1 MRPELGFDRV
11 EVETNQVPTRGMEGA
26 MAATATKAAAP
37 QQYPHTP
44 EDLRKEPNYPIW
56 VRLRTGDRAA
66 RDELVVRY
74 APLVKYV
81 IGRMA
86 ISLPAAMDSDDVL
99 SAGTVGLLHAID
111 RFDPDQGVR
120 FETYA
125 LQRIRGAIID
135 TIRSLSPLSRGAGRR
150 AKLLDETTAVL
161 AQRFGRA
168 PTQEELAAE
177 LGVDMAELG
186 RMLLES
192 AHVIVS
198 LDGGNGSGDD
208 EGEVQSLRD
217 LLHDPDEAGTE
228 AVVEENELV
237 ERLSAAIDSLPQR
250 DRLVLNLYYHEELT
264 LKEIS
269 RVIEVSE
276 SRVSQIHTAAV
287 MKLRALLRTQ
297 SAPLARA
304 A

>member
-1 MRPELGFDRV
+1 MD
-11 EVETNQVPTRGMEGA
+11 
-26 MAATATKAAAP
+26 AALATQAVSKKPADP
-37 QQYPHTP
+37 KNYPHTP

-56 VRLRTGDRAA
+56 VRLRGGDLSA

-150 AKLLDETTAVL
+150 ARLLDETTAAL
-161 AQRFGRA
+161 AQKLGHA
-168 PTQEELAAE
+168 PTQEELAQE
-177 LGVDMAELG
+177 LGVDLAELG

-198 LDGGNGSGDD
+198 LDASNGGGDE
-208 EGEVQSLRD
+208 EGDVPSLRD
-217 LLHDPDEAGTE
+217 LLHDPDEATTDE
-228 AVVEENELV
+228 VVEENELI
-237 ERLSAAIDSLPQR
+237 ERMSEAIDSLPDR

-287 MKLRALLRTQ
+287 MKLRALLRVPQ
-297 SAPLARA
+297 LAKA

>member
-1 MRPELGFDRV
+1 
-11 EVETNQVPTRGMEGA
+11 
-26 MAATATKAAAP
+26 
-37 QQYPHTP
+37 
-44 EDLRKEPNYPIW
+44 
-56 VRLRTGDRAA
+56 
-66 RDELVVRY
+66 
-74 APLVKYV
+74 
-81 IGRMA
+81 MA

-120 FETYA
+120 FETYG

-150 AKLLDETTAVL
+150 ARILDETTAAL
-161 AQRFGRA
+161 AQVLGRA
-168 PTQEELAAE
+168 PTQDELARE
-177 LGVDMAELG
+177 LGVDIQELG

-198 LDGGNGSGDD
+198 LDGAGAGGEDDGD
-208 EGEVQSLRD
+208 VQSLRD
-217 LLHDPDEAGTE
+217 LLH
-228 AVVEENELV
+228 NELM
-237 ERLSAAIDSLPQR
+237 ERLSSAIDSLPPR

-297 SAPLARA
+297 SLKA
-304 A
+304 AA

>member
-1 MRPELGFDRV
+1 MVGV
-11 EVETNQVPTRGMEGA
+11 T
-26 MAATATKAAAP
+26 TATRTKAGSAQP
-37 QQYPHTP
+37 YPHTP

-56 VRLRTGDRAA
+56 VRLRAGDRGA

-99 SAGTVGLLHAID
+99 SAGTIGLLHAID
-111 RFDPDQGVR
+111 RFDPEQGVR

-150 AKLLDETTAVL
+150 ARQLDENTAAL
-161 AQRFGRA
+161 AQRLGRA
-168 PTQEELAAE
+168 PTQEELANE
-177 LGVDMAELG
+177 LGVNQAELG

-198 LDGGNGSGDD
+198 LDGGGAGGEDD
-208 EGEVQSLRD
+208 SEVQSLRD
-217 LLHDPDEAGTE
+217 LVHDPDQAGTDE
-228 AVVEENELV
+228 VVEENELI
-237 ERLSAAIDSLPQR
+237 ERLSGAIESLPTR

-287 MKLRALLRTQ
+287 MKLRALLRTGQ
-297 SAPLARA
+297 LARA

>member
-1 MRPELGFDRV
+1 MD
-11 EVETNQVPTRGMEGA
+11 GA
-26 MAATATKAAAP
+26 VARSAGPPSAGVADKGPAA
-37 QQYPHTP
+37 QYPHTP
-44 EDLRKEPNYPIW
+44 EDLRKEPNYPLW
-56 VRLRTGDRAA
+56 VRLRGGDRTA

-99 SAGTVGLLHAID
+99 SAGTLGLLHAID
-111 RFDPDQGVR
+111 RFDPEQGVR

-150 AKLLDETTAVL
+150 ARLLEDTASAL
-161 AQRFGRA
+161 AQRLGRA
-168 PTQEELAAE
+168 PTHEELAFE
-177 LGVDMAELG
+177 LGVDQAELG

-198 LDGGNGSGDD
+198 LDGAGSGSDD
-208 EGEVQSLRD
+208 DGEMQSLGD
-217 LLHDPDEAGTE
+217 LLHDPDQAN
-228 AVVEENELV
+228 AAELV
-237 ERLSAAIDSLPQR
+237 EDNELIDRLASAIDLLPPR
-250 DRLVLNLYYHEELT
+250 DRLVLNLYYHDELT

-269 RVIEVSE
+269 RVIDVSE

-287 MKLRALLRTQ
+287 LKLRALLRAAQ
-297 SAPLARA
+297 ASRA
-304 A
+304 

>member
-1 MRPELGFDRV
+1 MASVKVSPQG
-11 EVETNQVPTRGMEGA
+11 ETP
-26 MAATATKAAAP
+26 
-37 QQYPHTP
+37 QYPHTP
-44 EDLRKEPNYPIW
+44 EDLRKEANYPIW
-56 VRLRTGDRAA
+56 VRLRSGDHSA

-99 SAGTVGLLHAID
+99 SAGTIGLLHAID

-150 AKLLDETTAVL
+150 ARLLDETTAAL
-161 AQRFGRA
+161 AQTLGRA
-168 PTQEELAAE
+168 PTQEELARE
-177 LGVDMAELG
+177 LGVDLQELG

-198 LDGGNGSGDD
+198 LDGASSGGD
-208 EGEVQSLRD
+208 EDSEVQSLRD
-217 LLHDPDEAGTE
+217 LLHDSDQVSTAE
-228 AVVEENELV
+228 VVEENELV
-237 ERLSAAIDSLPQR
+237 ERLSSAIESLPPR
-250 DRLVLNLYYHEELT
+250 DRLVLNLYYHEEL
-264 LKEIS
+264 
-269 RVIEVSE
+269 
-276 SRVSQIHTAAV
+276 
-287 MKLRALLRTQ
+287 
-297 SAPLARA
+297 
-304 A
+304 

>member
-1 MRPELGFDRV
+1 MDGAVAPSPAP
-11 EVETNQVPTRGMEGA
+11 VPAR
-26 MAATATKAAAP
+26 AAGKDPAR
-37 QQYPHTP
+37 YPHTP
-44 EDLRKEPNYPIW
+44 EDLRREPSYPLW
-56 VRLRTGDRAA
+56 VRLREGDRSA

-99 SAGTVGLLHAID
+99 SAGTLGLLHAID

-135 TIRSLSPLSRGAGRR
+135 AIRSLSPLSRGAGRR
-150 AKLLDETTAVL
+150 ARLLEDTAAAL
-161 AQRFGRA
+161 AQRLGRA
-168 PTQEELAAE
+168 PTQEEISLE
-177 LGVDMAELG
+177 LGINQAELG

-192 AHVIVS
+192 AHIIVS
-198 LDGGNGSGDD
+198 LDGASSGPDD
-208 EGEVQSLRD
+208 EGEVQSLGD
-217 LLHDPDEAGTE
+217 LLHDPDQANAAE
-228 AVVEENELV
+228 VVEDNELID
-237 ERLSAAIDSLPQR
+237 RLAGAIDLLPPR
-250 DRLVLNLYYHEELT
+250 DRLVLNLYYHDELT

-269 RVIEVSE
+269 RVIAVSE

-287 MKLRALLRTQ
+287 LKLRALLR
-297 SAPLARA
+297 AAHVARTR
-304 A
+304 

>member
-1 MRPELGFDRV
+1 
-11 EVETNQVPTRGMEGA
+11 MEGA
-26 MAATATKAAAP
+26 IAASTTPSVGLSLKKAADP

-56 VRLRTGDRAA
+56 VRLRAGDRSA

-150 AKLLDETTAVL
+150 ARMLDETTAQL
-161 AQRFGRA
+161 AQQLGRA
-168 PTQEELAAE
+168 PTQAE
-177 LGVDMAELG
+177 LGK
-186 RMLLES
+186 MLLES

-198 LDGGNGSGDD
+198 LDGASSGGDD

-217 LLHDPDEAGTE
+217 LLHDPDEAATDE
-228 AVVEENELV
+228 VVEENELV
-237 ERLSAAIDSLPQR
+237 ERLSSAIDSLPPR

-287 MKLRALLRTQ
+287 MKLRAVLRTSQ
-297 SAPLARA
+297 LAKA

>member
-1 MRPELGFDRV
+1 
-11 EVETNQVPTRGMEGA
+11 
-26 MAATATKAAAP
+26 MAATATKVASP

-56 VRLRTGDRAA
+56 VRLRAGDRGA

-125 LQRIRGAIID
+125 LQRIRGSIID

-150 AKLLDETTAVL
+150 ARLLDETTAIL
-161 AQRFGRA
+161 AQRLGRA
-168 PTQEELAAE
+168 PTQEELARE
-177 LGVDMAELG
+177 LGVDQSELG

-192 AHVIVS
+192 AHVIIS
-198 LDGGNGSGDD
+198 LDGAGSGGDD

-217 LLHDPDEAGTE
+217 LLHNADEAGTDE
-228 AVVEENELV
+228 VVEENELV
-237 ERLSAAIDSLPQR
+237 ERLSSAIDSLPPR

-287 MKLRALLRTQ
+287 MKLCALLRT
-297 SAPLARA
+297 SHLANA

>member
-1 MRPELGFDRV
+1 
-11 EVETNQVPTRGMEGA
+11 MEGA
-26 MAATATKAAAP
+26 MAATPKQAATP

-66 RDELVVRY
+66 RDELVVKY

-99 SAGTVGLLHAID
+99 SAGTVGLLHAVD

-150 AKLLDETTAVL
+150 ARLLDETTAVL
-161 AQRFGRA
+161 AQRLGRA
-168 PTQEELAAE
+168 PTQEELARE
-177 LGVDMAELG
+177 LGVEMAELG

-198 LDGGNGSGDD
+198 LDGAGSGGDD

-217 LLHDPDEAGTE
+217 LLHDPDEAGTDE
-228 AVVEENELV
+228 VVEENELV
-237 ERLSAAIDSLPQR
+237 ERLGSAIEALPPR

-287 MKLRALLRTQ
+287 MKLRGLLRAQ
-297 SAPLARA
+297 NQPIKA
-304 A
+304 AA

>member
-1 MRPELGFDRV
+1 
-11 EVETNQVPTRGMEGA
+11 MEGA
-26 MAATATKAAAP
+26 MAATATKVASP

-56 VRLRTGDRAA
+56 VRLRAGDRGA

-125 LQRIRGAIID
+125 LQRIRGSIID

-150 AKLLDETTAVL
+150 ARLLDETTAIL
-161 AQRFGRA
+161 AQRLGRA
-168 PTQEELAAE
+168 PTQEELARE
-177 LGVDMAELG
+177 LGVDQSELG

-192 AHVIVS
+192 AHVIIS
-198 LDGGNGSGDD
+198 LDGAGSGGDD

-217 LLHDPDEAGTE
+217 LLHNADEAGTDE
-228 AVVEENELV
+228 VVEENELV
-237 ERLSAAIDSLPQR
+237 ERLSSAIDSLPPR

-287 MKLRALLRTQ
+287 MKLCALLRT
-297 SAPLARA
+297 SHLANA

>member
-1 MRPELGFDRV
+1 
-11 EVETNQVPTRGMEGA
+11 MEA
-26 MAATATKAAAP
+26 AVAATTPTLNVRKIADPA
-37 QQYPHTP
+37 QYPHTP

-56 VRLRTGDRAA
+56 VRLRGGDRSA

-150 AKLLDETTAVL
+150 ARLLDETTSAL
-161 AQRFGRA
+161 AQRLGRV
-168 PTQEELAAE
+168 PTHDEIARE
-177 LGVDMAELG
+177 LGVDQAELG

-198 LDGGNGSGDD
+198 LDGANSGGDD
-208 EGEVQSLRD
+208 DGEVQSLRD
-217 LLHDPDEAGTE
+217 LLHNPDEATTDE
-228 AVVEENELV
+228 VVEENELV
-237 ERLSAAIDSLPQR
+237 ERLSSAIDSLPPR

-287 MKLRALLRTQ
+287 MKLRALLRTVQ
-297 SAPLARA
+297 LARA

>member
-1 MRPELGFDRV
+1 
-11 EVETNQVPTRGMEGA
+11 MEGA
-26 MAATATKAAAP
+26 MAVTPTSPAASP

-56 VRLRTGDRAA
+56 VRLRSGDRGA
-66 RDELVVRY
+66 RDELVVKY

-99 SAGTVGLLHAID
+99 SAGTVGLLHAVD

-150 AKLLDETTAVL
+150 ARLLDETTAAL
-161 AQRFGRA
+161 AQRLGRA
-168 PTQEELAAE
+168 PTQEELANE

-198 LDGGNGSGDD
+198 LDGAGSGGDD

-217 LLHDPDEAGTE
+217 LLHDPNAAGTDE
-228 AVVEENELV
+228 VVEENELV
-237 ERLSAAIDSLPQR
+237 DRLSAAIEALPPR

-287 MKLRALLRTQ
+287 MKLRALLRAEQ
-297 SAPLARA
+297 SQPLKA
-304 A
+304 AA

>member
-1 MRPELGFDRV
+1 MDR
-11 EVETNQVPTRGMEGA
+11 A
-26 MAATATKAAAP
+26 MATTTVLKKATDPQEARP

-56 VRLRTGDRAA
+56 VRLRTGDRGA

-99 SAGTVGLLHAID
+99 SAGTIGLLHAID
-111 RFDPDQGVR
+111 RFDPEQGVR

-150 AKLLDETTAVL
+150 ARLLDETAAQL
-161 AQRFGRA
+161 AQQLGRA
-168 PTQEELAAE
+168 PTQEELARE
-177 LGVDMAELG
+177 LGVEMSELG

-198 LDGGNGSGDD
+198 LDGASSGGD

-217 LLHDPDEAGTE
+217 LLHDPDEASTDE
-228 AVVEENELV
+228 VVEENELV
-237 ERLSAAIDSLPQR
+237 DRLSSAIDSLPPR

-287 MKLRALLRTQ
+287 MKLRALLRTSQ
-297 SAPLARA
+297 LARA
-304 A
+304 V

>member
-1 MRPELGFDRV
+1 
-11 EVETNQVPTRGMEGA
+11 
-26 MAATATKAAAP
+26 MAAIATKAAAA

-56 VRLRTGDRAA
+56 VRLRAGDRGA

-86 ISLPAAMDSDDVL
+86 ISLPSAMDSDDVL

-135 TIRSLSPLSRGAGRR
+135 TIRSLSPLSLGAGRR
-150 AKLLDETTAVL
+150 ARLLDETAATL
-161 AQRFGRA
+161 AQQLGRA
-168 PTQEELAAE
+168 PTQDELARE

-198 LDGGNGSGDD
+198 LDGASSGDD
-208 EGEVQSLRD
+208 DGEMQSLRD
-217 LLHDPDEAGTE
+217 LLHDPDEAGTDE
-228 AVVEENELV
+228 VVEENELV
-237 ERLSAAIDSLPQR
+237 ERLSAAIDSLPPR

-276 SRVSQIHTAAV
+276 SRVSQINTAAV
-287 MKLRALLRTQ
+287 MKLRAVLRTSQ
-297 SAPLARA
+297 LAKA

>member
-1 MRPELGFDRV
+1 MD
-11 EVETNQVPTRGMEGA
+11 
-26 MAATATKAAAP
+26 AALATTTPAP
-37 QQYPHTP
+37 KKSADPHNYPHTP

-56 VRLRTGDRAA
+56 VRLRQGDRGA

-150 AKLLDETTAVL
+150 ARLLDETTAML
-161 AQRFGRA
+161 AQRLGRA
-168 PTQEELAAE
+168 PTQDELARE
-177 LGVDMAELG
+177 LGVDQIELG

-198 LDGGNGSGDD
+198 LDGANGGGDD

-217 LLHDPDEAGTE
+217 LLHDPDEAATDE
-228 AVVEENELV
+228 VVEENELV
-237 ERLSAAIDSLPQR
+237 ERLSGAIDSLPPR

-287 MKLRALLRTQ
+287 MKLRALLRTSQ
-297 SAPLARA
+297 LARA

>member
-1 MRPELGFDRV
+1 
-11 EVETNQVPTRGMEGA
+11 MEGT
-26 MAATATKAAAP
+26 MAATLITKKAADP
-37 QQYPHTP
+37 QSYPHTP
-44 EDLRKEPNYPIW
+44 EDLRKEANYPIW
-56 VRLRTGDRAA
+56 VRLRSGDRSA

-111 RFDPDQGVR
+111 RFDPEQGVR

-150 AKLLDETTAVL
+150 ARLLDETAAML

-168 PTQEELAAE
+168 PTQDELARE
-177 LGVDMAELG
+177 LGVDHAELG

-192 AHVIVS
+192 AHVIIS
-198 LDGGNGSGDD
+198 LDGASGGGD
-208 EGEVQSLRD
+208 EDAEVQSLRD
-217 LLHDPDEAGTE
+217 LLHDPDQ
-228 AVVEENELV
+228 
-237 ERLSAAIDSLPQR
+237 AA
-250 DRLVLNLYYHEELT
+250 
-264 LKEIS
+264 
-269 RVIEVSE
+269 
-276 SRVSQIHTAAV
+276 
-287 MKLRALLRTQ
+287 
-297 SAPLARA
+297 
-304 A
+304 

>member
-1 MRPELGFDRV
+1 
-11 EVETNQVPTRGMEGA
+11 MEGA
-26 MAATATKAAAP
+26 RTATATRAASP
-37 QQYPHTP
+37 QHPHTP

-56 VRLRTGDRAA
+56 VRLRAGDRSA

-99 SAGTVGLLHAID
+99 SAGTIGLLHAID
-111 RFDPDQGVR
+111 RFDPEQGVR

-125 LQRIRGAIID
+125 LQRVRGAIID

-150 AKLLDETTAVL
+150 ARLLDENTAAL
-161 AQRFGRA
+161 AQRLGRA
-168 PTQEELAAE
+168 PSQEELAQE
-177 LGVDMAELG
+177 LGVDLAELG
-186 RMLLES
+186 RMMLES

-198 LDGGNGSGDD
+198 LDRAGSGSEDD
-208 EGEVQSLRD
+208 GEVQSLRE
-217 LLHDPDEAGTE
+217 LVHDPNQAGTDE
-228 AVVEENELV
+228 VVEENELL
-237 ERLSAAIDSLPQR
+237 ERLTTAIDSLPDR

-287 MKLRALLRTQ
+287 MKLRALLRTGQ
-297 SAPLARA
+297 LARA

>member
-1 MRPELGFDRV
+1 MD
-11 EVETNQVPTRGMEGA
+11 GA
-26 MAATATKAAAP
+26 VAASATLKKATDP

-56 VRLRTGDRAA
+56 VRLRAGDRSA

-120 FETYA
+120 FETYG

-150 AKLLDETTAVL
+150 ARILDETTAAL
-161 AQRFGRA
+161 AQVLGRA
-168 PTQEELAAE
+168 PTQDELARE
-177 LGVDMAELG
+177 LGVDIQELG

-198 LDGGNGSGDD
+198 LDGAGAGGEDDGD
-208 EGEVQSLRD
+208 VQSLRD
-217 LLHDPDEAGTE
+217 LLHNPDEAGTDE
-228 AVVEENELV
+228 LVEENELV
-237 ERLSAAIDSLPQR
+237 ERLSAPRPPGAEPVLPRRADSQGDQSR
-250 DRLVLNLYYHEELT
+250 DRG
-264 LKEIS
+264 I
-269 RVIEVSE
+269 
-276 SRVSQIHTAAV
+276 RVSRKPDSHGRGHEA
-287 MKLRALLRTQ
+287 
-297 SAPLARA
+297 ARA
-304 A
+304 AADPVAQGGCLTRWRDLWPRC

>member
-1 MRPELGFDRV
+1 MD
-11 EVETNQVPTRGMEGA
+11 GA
-26 MAATATKAAAP
+26 VAATPPGKKVSDP

-56 VRLRTGDRAA
+56 VRLRGGDRAA
-66 RDELVVRY
+66 RDELVVKY

-150 AKLLDETTAVL
+150 ARLLDETTAAL
-161 AQRFGRA
+161 AQTLGRP
-168 PTQEELAAE
+168 PTQEELACE
-177 LGVDMAELG
+177 LGVDLQELG

-198 LDGGNGSGDD
+198 LDGASGGD
-208 EGEVQSLRD
+208 EDGDVPSLR
-217 LLHDPDEAGTE
+217 
-228 AVVEENELV
+228 
-237 ERLSAAIDSLPQR
+237 
-250 DRLVLNLYYHEELT
+250 
-264 LKEIS
+264 
-269 RVIEVSE
+269 
-276 SRVSQIHTAAV
+276 
-287 MKLRALLRTQ
+287 
-297 SAPLARA
+297 
-304 A
+304 

>member
-1 MRPELGFDRV
+1 
-11 EVETNQVPTRGMEGA
+11 MEA
-26 MAATATKAAAP
+26 TMTATPTLILTASPKKAVDP

-56 VRLRTGDRAA
+56 VRLRGGDRGA

-111 RFDPDQGVR
+111 RFDPEQGVR

-150 AKLLDETTAVL
+150 ARQLDETTAGL
-161 AQRFGRA
+161 AQRLGRA
-168 PTQEELAAE
+168 PTQEELAQE
-177 LGVDMAELG
+177 LGVDQAELG

-198 LDGGNGSGDD
+198 LDGASSGGDD
-208 EGEVQSLRD
+208 DGEVQSLRD
-217 LLHDPDEAGTE
+217 LLHDPDAAGTDE
-228 AVVEENELV
+228 LVEENELV
-237 ERLSAAIDSLPQR
+237 ERLSLAIDSLPPR

-287 MKLRALLRTQ
+287 MKLRALLRAGQ
-297 SAPLARA
+297 LMKA

>member
-1 MRPELGFDRV
+1 
-11 EVETNQVPTRGMEGA
+11 MEGA
-26 MAATATKAAAP
+26 MAATKEAAPP

-56 VRLRTGDRAA
+56 VRLRAGDRGA
-66 RDELVVRY
+66 RDELVVKY

-150 AKLLDETTAVL
+150 ARLLDETTALL

-168 PTQEELAAE
+168 PTQEELAQE

-198 LDGGNGSGDD
+198 LDGAGGGGDD

-217 LLHDPDEAGTE
+217 LLHDPDEAGTDE
-228 AVVEENELV
+228 VVEENELV
-237 ERLSAAIDSLPQR
+237 ERLGSAIEALPPR

-287 MKLRALLRTQ
+287 MKLRGLLRTQ
-297 SAPLARA
+297 QQQPLRA
-304 A
+304 AA

>member
-1 MRPELGFDRV
+1 LIK
-11 EVETNQVPTRGMEGA
+11 GMDGA
-26 MAATATKAAAP
+26 VAATASAKKVGDP

-56 VRLRTGDRAA
+56 VRLRAGDRGA
-66 RDELVVRY
+66 RDELVVKY

-150 AKLLDETTAVL
+150 ARLLDETTAAL
-161 AQRFGRA
+161 AQTLGRA
-168 PTQEELAAE
+168 PTQEELARE
-177 LGVDMAELG
+177 LGVDMQELG

-198 LDGGNGSGDD
+198 LDGASSGGDD
-208 EGEVQSLRD
+208 DGEVQSLRD
-217 LLHDPDEAGTE
+217 LLHDPDEAGTDE
-228 AVVEENELV
+228 VVEENELV
-237 ERLSAAIDSLPQR
+237 DRLSSAIDSLPPR

-287 MKLRALLRTQ
+287 MKLRALLRAG
-297 SAPLARA
+297 SAMPARA
-304 A
+304 AA

>member
-1 MRPELGFDRV
+1 MDGAIAASPTPSFGLGQRKPAD
-11 EVETNQVPTRGMEGA
+11 
-26 MAATATKAAAP
+26 P

-56 VRLRTGDRAA
+56 VRLRAGDRGA

-150 AKLLDETTAVL
+150 ARLLDETTAAL
-161 AQRFGRA
+161 AQRLGRA
-168 PTQEELAAE
+168 PTQDELAQE
-177 LGVDMAELG
+177 LGVDQQELG

-198 LDGGNGSGDD
+198 LDGSNNGGDD

-217 LLHDPDEAGTE
+217 LLHDPDEAGTDE
-228 AVVEENELV
+228 VVEENELV
-237 ERLSAAIDSLPQR
+237 ERLSSAIDSLPAR

-287 MKLRALLRTQ
+287 MKLRALLR
-297 SAPLARA
+297 AGHLLKA

>member
-1 MRPELGFDRV
+1 MDGTLVVNP
-11 EVETNQVPTRGMEGA
+11 PTKKIA
-26 MAATATKAAAP
+26 DP

-44 EDLRKEPNYPIW
+44 EDLRKEPNYPVW
-56 VRLRTGDRAA
+56 VRLRAGDRGA

-125 LQRIRGAIID
+125 LQRIRGSIID

-150 AKLLDETTAVL
+150 ARMLDETTAML
-161 AQRFGRA
+161 AQRLGRA
-168 PTQEELAAE
+168 PTQEELARE
-177 LGVDMAELG
+177 LGVDLAELG

-192 AHVIVS
+192 AHVIIS
-198 LDGGNGSGDD
+198 LDGAGSGGDD
-208 EGEVQSLRD
+208 EADVQSLRD
-217 LLHDPDEAGTE
+217 LLHDPDEAGTDE
-228 AVVEENELV
+228 VVEENELV
-237 ERLSAAIDSLPQR
+237 ERLSSAIDSLPPR

-287 MKLRALLRTQ
+287 MKLRALLRTTP
-297 SAPLARA
+297 S
-304 A
+304 

>member
-1 MRPELGFDRV
+1 MKKPAD
-11 EVETNQVPTRGMEGA
+11 
-26 MAATATKAAAP
+26 P
-37 QQYPHTP
+37 QNYPHTP

-56 VRLRTGDRAA
+56 VRLRGGDRSA

-150 AKLLDETTAVL
+150 ARLLDETTALL
-161 AQRFGRA
+161 AQRLGRA
-168 PTQEELAAE
+168 PSHEELARE
-177 LGVDMAELG
+177 LGIDQAELG

-198 LDGGNGSGDD
+198 LDGAGGGDD

-217 LLHDPDEAGTE
+217 LLHDPDESATDE
-228 AVVEENELV
+228 VVEENELV
-237 ERLSAAIDSLPQR
+237 ERLGSAIDSLPQR

-287 MKLRALLRTQ
+287 MKLRALLRTNQ
-297 SAPLARA
+297 LAA
-304 A
+304 AA

>member
-1 MRPELGFDRV
+1 MEAL
-11 EVETNQVPTRGMEGA
+11 EKAMEGA
-26 MAATATKAAAP
+26 MAATATLKKVADP
-37 QQYPHTP
+37 QHYPHTP

-56 VRLRTGDRAA
+56 VRLRSGDRGA

-150 AKLLDETTAVL
+150 ARLLDETTAAL
-161 AQRFGRA
+161 AQVLGRA
-168 PTQEELAAE
+168 PSQEELARE
-177 LGVDMAELG
+177 LGVTMSELG

-198 LDGGNGSGDD
+198 LDGAGSGGDD
-208 EGEVQSLRD
+208 DGEVQSLRD
-217 LLHDPDEAGTE
+217 LLHDPDEAGTDQ
-228 AVVEENELV
+228 VVEENELV
-237 ERLSAAIDSLPQR
+237 DRLSSAIDSLPPR

-287 MKLRALLRTQ
+287 MKLRALLRTGH
-297 SAPLARA
+297 LAKA

>member
-1 MRPELGFDRV
+1 
-11 EVETNQVPTRGMEGA
+11 MEGPT
-26 MAATATKAAAP
+26 AATPLLKKAADP
-37 QQYPHTP
+37 RQYPHTP

-56 VRLRTGDRAA
+56 VRLRSGDRGA

-150 AKLLDETTAVL
+150 ARLLDETAALL

-168 PTQEELAAE
+168 PTQEELARE
-177 LGVDMAELG
+177 LGVDQSELG

-198 LDGGNGSGDD
+198 LDGASSGGDD
-208 EGEVQSLRD
+208 ESEVQSLRD
-217 LLHDPDEAGTE
+217 LLHDPDEASTDE
-228 AVVEENELV
+228 VVEENELV
-237 ERLSAAIDSLPQR
+237 ERLSSAIDSLPQR

-287 MKLRALLRTQ
+287 MKLRAVLRTSQ
-297 SAPLARA
+297 LAKA

>member
-1 MRPELGFDRV
+1 
-11 EVETNQVPTRGMEGA
+11 MEGA
-26 MAATATKAAAP
+26 IAQRVSPLQAAGGQKAASP

-44 EDLRKEPNYPIW
+44 EDLRKEVNYPVW
-56 VRLRTGDRAA
+56 VRLRAGDRSA

-111 RFDPDQGVR
+111 RFDPEQGVR

-150 AKLLDETTAVL
+150 ARLLDETTSAL
-161 AQRFGRA
+161 AQRLGRA

-177 LGVDMAELG
+177 LNVDMSELG
-186 RMLLES
+186 RLLLES
-192 AHVIVS
+192 AHVIIS
-198 LDGGNGSGDD
+198 LDGASGGGED

-217 LLHDPDEAGTE
+217 LLHDRDQTSTAD
-228 AVVEENELV
+228 VVEENELV
-237 ERLSAAIDSLPQR
+237 DRLSSAIDSLPPR

-287 MKLRALLRTQ
+287 MKLRALLRTGQ
-297 SAPLARA
+297 LARA

>member
-1 MRPELGFDRV
+1 
-11 EVETNQVPTRGMEGA
+11 MEGA
-26 MAATATKAAAP
+26 MAVTTTLRKPADP

-56 VRLRTGDRAA
+56 VRLRTGDRSA

-111 RFDPDQGVR
+111 RFDPEQGVR

-150 AKLLDETTAVL
+150 ARLLDETTAGL
-161 AQRFGRA
+161 AQRLGRA
-168 PTQEELAAE
+168 PTQEELAQE
-177 LGVDMAELG
+177 LGVDQQELG

-198 LDGGNGSGDD
+198 LDGANSGGDD

-217 LLHDPDEAGTE
+217 LLHDPDAAGTDE
-228 AVVEENELV
+228 VVEENELV
-237 ERLSAAIDSLPQR
+237 ERLSSAIDSLPPR

-287 MKLRALLRTQ
+287 MKLRAVLRTTP
-297 SAPLARA
+297 PLRA
-304 A
+304 AA

>member
-1 MRPELGFDRV
+1 MQAAV
-11 EVETNQVPTRGMEGA
+11 ATPTPKQ
-26 MAATATKAAAP
+26 AATP

-56 VRLRTGDRAA
+56 VRLRSGDRGA
-66 RDELVVRY
+66 RDELVVKY

-99 SAGTVGLLHAID
+99 SAGTVGLLHAVD
-111 RFDPDQGVR
+111 RFDPEQGVR

-150 AKLLDETTAVL
+150 ARLLDETTAGL
-161 AQRFGRA
+161 AQRLGRA
-168 PTQEELAAE
+168 PTQEELARE
-177 LGVDMAELG
+177 LGVDKVELG

-198 LDGGNGSGDD
+198 LDGGGGDD
-208 EGEVQSLRD
+208 ENDVQSLRD
-217 LLHDPDEAGTE
+217 VLHDPDQAGTDE
-228 AVVEENELV
+228 LVEENELV
-237 ERLSAAIDSLPQR
+237 ERLGAAIDNLPPR

-269 RVIEVSE
+269 RVIDVSE

-287 MKLRALLRTQ
+287 LKLRGLLRTQ
-297 SAPLARA
+297 QPVRTA